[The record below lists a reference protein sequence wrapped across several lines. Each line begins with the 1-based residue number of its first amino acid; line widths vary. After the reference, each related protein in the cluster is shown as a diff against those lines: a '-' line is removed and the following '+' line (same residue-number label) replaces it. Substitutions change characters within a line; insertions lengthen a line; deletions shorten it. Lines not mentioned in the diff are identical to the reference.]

1 MSCCVPC
8 RTETVYENRKAATQA
23 AQKEADCQKQLEAA
37 LKKVAELEAQIAEAH
52 KNPCCP
58 LFKIESIT
66 GVGKEV
72 LVTFDNCTYIKAP
85 MDVVDE
91 SLSKAKTD
99 ADTAKVEELS
109 KALEALKTKVDE
121 VAAKEDKD
129 TVFDPSAL
137 ETRVAALEAKDTSST
152 DLSALEARVTAL
164 EGKEDKDTIF
174 DPESLIGRISALE
187 NKEDK
192 DTVYDDTAIRNLITA
207 LQNREDKDTVFD
219 PSTLEARITA
229 LEGREDKDTVYD
241 DSALVAR
248 VKALEDTPAG
258 DKVDTTAFVRKADL
272 VDIQNFE
279 GNVMFRAFPTTE
291 APVEA
296 TAETEAQPVVPAPAG
311 NKPQ

>member
-99 ADTAKVEELS
+99 ADSAKVEELT
-109 KALEALKTKVDE
+109 KALEAVKTKVDE

-137 ETRVAALEAKDTSST
+137 EARVAALEAKDTSPT
-152 DLSALEARVTAL
+152 DLSALETRVTAL

-192 DTVYDDTAIRNLITA
+192 DTV
-207 LQNREDKDTVFD
+207 FD
-219 PSTLEARITA
+219 PSTLEARIST
-229 LEGREDKDTVYD
+229 LESKEDKDTVYD
-241 DSALVAR
+241 DSALSAR
-248 VKALEDTPAG
+248 VKALEDAPAA
-258 DKVDTTAFVRKADL
+258 DKVDTTKFVRKDEL
-272 VDIQNFE
+272 VDVANFH
-279 GNVMFRAFPTTE
+279 GTVRFKAYPADVVTTTKE
-291 APVEA
+291 DPR
-296 TAETEAQPVVPAPAG
+296 TTQPED
-311 NKPQ
+311 KL

>member
-1 MSCCVPC
+1 MSYCVPC

-91 SLSKAKTD
+91 SLGKAKTD
-99 ADTAKVEELS
+99 ADSAKVEEFS
-109 KALEALKTKVDE
+109 KALEALKIKVDE

-137 ETRVAALEAKDTSST
+137 ETRVAALETKDTSST

-164 EGKEDKDTIF
+164 EGKEDKDT
-174 DPESLIGRISALE
+174 
-187 NKEDK
+187 
-192 DTVYDDTAIRNLITA
+192 VYDDTAIRNLITA
-207 LQNREDKDTVFD
+207 LQNKEDKDTVFD

-229 LEGREDKDTVYD
+229 LESKEDKDTVYD
-241 DSALVAR
+241 DSALAAR

-258 DKVDTTAFVRKADL
+258 DKVDTTAFVRKDEL
-272 VDIQNFE
+272 VDVQNFA
-279 GNVMFRAFPTTE
+279 GTVRFKAY
-291 APVEA
+291 
-296 TAETEAQPVVPAPAG
+296 PAPNVTPAEDHL
-311 NKPQ
+311 N

>member
-8 RTETVYENRKAATQA
+8 RIETVYENRKAATQA

-37 LKKVAELEAQIAEAH
+37 LKKVAELEAQIAETH

-99 ADTAKVEELS
+99 ADSAKVEELT

-129 TVFDPSAL
+129 TVFDPA
-137 ETRVAALEAKDTSST
+137 
-152 DLSALEARVTAL
+152 
-164 EGKEDKDTIF
+164 
-174 DPESLIGRISALE
+174 
-187 NKEDK
+187 
-192 DTVYDDTAIRNLITA
+192 
-207 LQNREDKDTVFD
+207 
-219 PSTLEARITA
+219 TLEERITA
-229 LEGREDKDTVYD
+229 LEGKADKDTVYD
-241 DSALVAR
+241 DSALAAR

-258 DKVDTTAFVRKADL
+258 DKVDTTAFVRKDEL
-272 VDIQNFE
+272 VDVQNFA
-279 GNVMFRAFPTTE
+279 GTVRFKAYPATTIVPTE
-291 APVEA
+291 
-296 TAETEAQPVVPAPAG
+296 
-311 NKPQ
+311 NHLN

>member
-1 MSCCVPC
+1 MSYCVPC

-91 SLSKAKTD
+91 SLGKAKTD
-99 ADTAKVEELS
+99 ADSAKVEELS

-192 DTVYDDTAIRNLITA
+192 DTV
-207 LQNREDKDTVFD
+207 FD
-219 PSTLEARITA
+219 PSTLEARISA
-229 LEGREDKDTVYD
+229 LESKEDKDTVYD
-241 DSALVAR
+241 DSALAAR

-258 DKVDTTAFVRKADL
+258 DKVDTTAFVRKDEL
-272 VDIQNFE
+272 VDVQNFA
-279 GNVMFRAFPTTE
+279 GTVRFKAY
-291 APVEA
+291 
-296 TAETEAQPVVPAPAG
+296 PAPNVTPAEG
-311 NKPQ
+311 HLN

>member
-1 MSCCVPC
+1 MSYCVPC
-8 RTETVYENRKAATQA
+8 RTETVYENRKAAAQA

-91 SLSKAKTD
+91 SLGKAKTD
-99 ADTAKVEELS
+99 ADSVKVEELS

-137 ETRVAALEAKDTSST
+137 ETRVAALEGKDTSST
-152 DLSALEARVTAL
+152 DLSALEARITAL

-192 DTVYDDTAIRNLITA
+192 DTV
-207 LQNREDKDTVFD
+207 FD
-219 PSTLEARITA
+219 PSTLEARISA
-229 LEGREDKDTVYD
+229 LESKEDKDTVYD
-241 DSALVAR
+241 DSALAAR

-258 DKVDTTAFVRKADL
+258 DKVDTTAFVRKDEL
-272 VDIQNFE
+272 VDVQNFA
-279 GNVMFRAFPTTE
+279 GTVRFKAY
-291 APVEA
+291 
-296 TAETEAQPVVPAPAG
+296 PAPNVTPAEDHL
-311 NKPQ
+311 N

>member
-1 MSCCVPC
+1 MSCCNSCKV
-8 RTETVYENRKAATQA
+8 ETVYENRKAAAQS

-91 SLSKAKTD
+91 SLNKAKTD
-99 ADTAKVEELS
+99 ADSAKVEELT

-174 DPESLIGRISALE
+174 DPTEINKRLDALE
-187 NKEDK
+187 AK
-192 DTVYDDTAIRNLITA
+192 
-207 LQNREDKDTVFD
+207 EDKDTVFD
-219 PSTLEARITA
+219 PATLEERITA
-229 LEGREDKDTVYD
+229 LEGKADKDTVYD
-241 DSALVAR
+241 DSALAAR

-258 DKVDTTAFVRKADL
+258 DKVDTTQFVRKDEL
-272 VDIQNFE
+272 VDVQDFE
-279 GNVMFRAFPTTE
+279 GNTSFRAVPPTSRRPE
-291 APVEA
+291 AA
-296 TAETEAQPVVPAPAG
+296 
-311 NKPQ
+311 

>member
-99 ADTAKVEELS
+99 ADSAKVEELT

-129 TVFDPSAL
+129 TV
-137 ETRVAALEAKDTSST
+137 
-152 DLSALEARVTAL
+152 
-164 EGKEDKDTIF
+164 
-174 DPESLIGRISALE
+174 
-187 NKEDK
+187 
-192 DTVYDDTAIRNLITA
+192 YDDTAIRNLITA
-207 LQNREDKDTVFD
+207 LQNKEDKDTVFD

-229 LEGREDKDTVYD
+229 LESKEDKDTVYD
-241 DSALVAR
+241 DSALSAR
-248 VKALEDTPAG
+248 VKALEDAPAG
-258 DKVDTTAFVRKADL
+258 DKVDTTAFVRKDEL
-272 VDIQNFE
+272 VDVQNFA
-279 GNVMFRAFPTTE
+279 GTVRFKAY
-291 APVEA
+291 
-296 TAETEAQPVVPAPAG
+296 PAPIVTPAEDHL
-311 NKPQ
+311 N

>member
-1 MSCCVPC
+1 MSYCVPC

-99 ADTAKVEELS
+99 ADSAKVEELT

-192 DTVYDDTAIRNLITA
+192 DTV
-207 LQNREDKDTVFD
+207 FD
-219 PSTLEARITA
+219 PSTLEVRISA
-229 LEGREDKDTVYD
+229 LESKEDKDTVYD
-241 DSALVAR
+241 DSALAAR

-258 DKVDTTAFVRKADL
+258 DKVDTTAFVRKDEL
-272 VDIQNFE
+272 VDVQNFA
-279 GNVMFRAFPTTE
+279 GTVRFKAY
-291 APVEA
+291 
-296 TAETEAQPVVPAPAG
+296 PAP
-311 NKPQ
+311 NVTPTEDHLN

>member
-99 ADTAKVEELS
+99 ADSAKVEELT

-137 ETRVAALEAKDTSST
+137 E
-152 DLSALEARVTAL
+152 ARVTAL
-164 EGKEDKDTIF
+164 ESKEDKDTIF
-174 DPESLIGRISALE
+174 DSESLIGRISALE
-187 NKEDK
+187 SKEDK
-192 DTVYDDTAIRNLITA
+192 DTVYDDTAFRNLIEA
-207 LQNREDKDTVFD
+207 LQNKEDKDTIFDPTEINKRLGALEAKEDKDTVFN
-219 PSTLEARITA
+219 PATLEERIIA
-229 LEGREDKDTVYD
+229 LEGKADKDTVYD
-241 DSALVAR
+241 DSALAAR

-258 DKVDTTAFVRKADL
+258 DKVDTTAFVRKDEL
-272 VDIQNFE
+272 VDVQNFA
-279 GNVMFRAFPTTE
+279 GTVRFKAYPATTI
-291 APVEA
+291 
-296 TAETEAQPVVPAPAG
+296 VPAEDHL
-311 NKPQ
+311 N

>member
-99 ADTAKVEELS
+99 ADSAKVEELT

-137 ETRVAALEAKDTSST
+137 E
-152 DLSALEARVTAL
+152 ARVTAL
-164 EGKEDKDTIF
+164 ESKEDKDTIF

-187 NKEDK
+187 SKEDK
-192 DTVYDDTAIRNLITA
+192 DTVYDDTAIRNLIEA
-207 LQNREDKDTVFD
+207 LQNKEDKDTIFDPTEINKRLGALEAKEDKDTVFN
-219 PSTLEARITA
+219 PATLEERIIA
-229 LEGREDKDTVYD
+229 LEGKADKDTVYD
-241 DSALVAR
+241 DSALAAR

-258 DKVDTTAFVRKADL
+258 DKVDTTAFVRKDEL
-272 VDIQNFE
+272 VDVQNFA
-279 GNVMFRAFPTTE
+279 GTVRFKAYPATTI
-291 APVEA
+291 
-296 TAETEAQPVVPAPAG
+296 VPAEDHL
-311 NKPQ
+311 N